1 MDKMKKI
8 IDYIKQISNSNCLI
22 SATKIDTKNSF
33 SWCDIEDYLISEHPD
48 AILLDSQEKAIT
60 QTNRY
65 SIIGFNVAFCV
76 YTKYNSDGTYT
87 SYVEDADNNAVIID
101 DALEYLSETTKSLK
115 NEFYK
120 DTLDDLPFYCGFM
133 GMISYDYQCHLPKN
147 KVLLPDVN
155 NRIGHPVLMFRFCTN
170 SIIRDLKDNSIY
182 LTGFNTN
189 DLSEDFIFKLK
200 NHIHQKSNA
209 DKKQQAENK
218 NSTKEFKSNI
228 SYKQYI
234 SDLNNVHNAIY
245 KGDVYQINYT
255 ARYSTDYSNDPID
268 LYRRLRKVNP
278 APYAAFFKCN
288 FSYVVSSSPEL
299 FIKVQD
305 RSILTKPIKG
315 TIKKTDDKKQNVE
328 LINILKNSKKDKSEL
343 LMIVD
348 LERNDFSK
356 ICKSGSVKVT
366 KLFEI
371 EEYPTLYHL
380 VSQVEGQL
388 EETISFADIIKA
400 TFPGGSIT
408 GAPKLSAINHIRQ
421 LEHSPRELYTG
432 SIGYID
438 ISENMQFNIVIR
450 TVIVS
455 DGKAY
460 ISAGG
465 GIVWDSDP
473 DSEYSESLLKAR
485 VFKAVLCS

>member
-1 MDKMKKI
+1 
-8 IDYIKQISNSNCLI
+8 
-22 SATKIDTKNSF
+22 
-33 SWCDIEDYLISEHPD
+33 
-48 AILLDSQEKAIT
+48 
-60 QTNRY
+60 
-65 SIIGFNVAFCV
+65 
-76 YTKYNSDGTYT
+76 
-87 SYVEDADNNAVIID
+87 
-101 DALEYLSETTKSLK
+101 
-115 NEFYK
+115 
-120 DTLDDLPFYCGFM
+120 
-133 GMISYDYQCHLPKN
+133 
-147 KVLLPDVN
+147 
-155 NRIGHPVLMFRFCTN
+155 
-170 SIIRDLKDNSIY
+170 
-182 LTGFNTN
+182 
-189 DLSEDFIFKLK
+189 
-200 NHIHQKSNA
+200 
-209 DKKQQAENK
+209 
-218 NSTKEFKSNI
+218 
-228 SYKQYI
+228 
-234 SDLNNVHNAIY
+234 
-245 KGDVYQINYT
+245 
-255 ARYSTDYSNDPID
+255 
-268 LYRRLRKVNP
+268 
-278 APYAAFFKCN
+278 
-288 FSYVVSSSPEL
+288 
-299 FIKVQD
+299 
-305 RSILTKPIKG
+305 
-315 TIKKTDDKKQNVE
+315 
-328 LINILKNSKKDKSEL
+328 
-343 LMIVD
+343 MIVD

-388 EETISFADIIKA
+388 EDTISFADIIKA